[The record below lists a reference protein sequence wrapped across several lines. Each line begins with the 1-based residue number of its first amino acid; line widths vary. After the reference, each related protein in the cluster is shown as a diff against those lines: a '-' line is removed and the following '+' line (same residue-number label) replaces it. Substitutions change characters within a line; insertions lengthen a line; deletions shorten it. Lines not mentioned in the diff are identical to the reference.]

1 MGNPWLTIIGIG
13 EDGLAGLSDASR
25 KALRE
30 AETVFGGE
38 RHLALA
44 GITDRGRAWPVP
56 FDADIVLSCRGR
68 PTVVLASGD
77 PFWHGVGGSLVE
89 KLEAD
94 EWIAHSAPSTF
105 SLSAARLGWRL
116 ENTVC
121 FGLHA
126 TPFERLLPHL
136 VRDARII
143 CLVRDGKAASG
154 LARWLTDHGWG
165 ASAMWTLSALG
176 GPRESITQHC
186 ADSYAGDSSD
196 RLVAVALEPRGAQGI
211 ARSSGLPDALF
222 VHDGQLTKRPVRAL
236 ALSALSPRPGERL
249 WDIGAG
255 SGSISIEWALCGGT
269 AIAIEARDE
278 RTANIRGNAASF
290 GLTHRITVVEGEAPG
305 VLSELAAPD
314 AVFIGGGLDADM
326 FDAIWSHI
334 APGTRLVA
342 HAVTLET
349 EVLLSN
355 LHHRHGG
362 ELMRVEIA
370 QAEPLG
376 RYRSWKAARPI
387 VQWSVVR

>member
-25 KALRE
+25 KVLDE

-44 GITDRGRAWPVP
+44 SIADRGRAWPVP

-89 KLEAD
+89 KLEPG

-105 SLSAARLGWRL
+105 SLAAARLGWRL
-116 ENTVC
+116 ENTIC
-121 FGLHA
+121 LGLHA
-126 TPFERLLPHL
+126 APFERLMPHL
-136 VRDARII
+136 ARDVRII
-143 CLVRDGKAASG
+143 CLVRDGKAAAD
-154 LARWLTDHGWG
+154 LARWLTEHGWG
-165 ASAMWTLSALG
+165 ASAMWTLAALG
-176 GPRESITQHC
+176 GPRESIAQHH
-186 ADSYAGDSSD
+186 AESYHGNPDDS
-196 RLVAVALEPRGAQGI
+196 LVAVALEARGAQGMS
-211 ARSSGLPDALF
+211 RSSGLPDELF

-236 ALSALSPRPGERL
+236 ALSALVPRMGEQL
-249 WDIGAG
+249 WDVGAG

-269 AIAIEARDE
+269 AVAIEARGE
-278 RTANIRGNAASF
+278 RAANIRSNAANF
-290 GLTHRITVVEGEAPG
+290 GLSHRITVIEGEAPG
-305 VLSELAAPD
+305 ILSEVAVPD

-326 FDAIWSHI
+326 FAAIWSRI

-349 EVLLSN
+349 EALLSD
-355 LHHRHGG
+355 LHQRHGG

-370 QAEPLG
+370 HAEPLG

-387 VQWSVVR
+387 VQWSAIR